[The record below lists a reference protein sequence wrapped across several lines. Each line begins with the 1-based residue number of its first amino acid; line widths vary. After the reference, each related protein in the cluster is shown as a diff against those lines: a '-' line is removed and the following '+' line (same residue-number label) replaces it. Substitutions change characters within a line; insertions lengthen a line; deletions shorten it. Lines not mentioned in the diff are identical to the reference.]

1 MAFSERGIEGLV
13 QDSRMWREQRLG
25 AGAGLVTTSSMVWW
39 ACRIYLAEAWA
50 LSFQQLRLFFAADE
64 TQSCNAFRSLPN
76 IRAHRHP
83 IPPSWPHAPLH
94 KAGPFYR
101 LWRQKSKSPAF
112 HSISLFLSSKSFGL
126 RGLSHVRPTVHL
138 GVPFLDSPS
147 LKWPLS
153 VSCVAHTSMDSA

>member
-1 MAFSERGIEGLV
+1 M

-50 LSFQQLRLFFAADE
+50 LSFQQLRIFFAADE

-94 KAGPFYR
+94 KGRFTDFGAR
-101 LWRQKSKSPAF
+101 NQSPRRF
-112 HSISLFLSSKSFGL
+112 IRFRSSCLL
-126 RGLSHVRPTVHL
+126 RALDFEVY
-138 GVPFLDSPS
+138 PFLDSPS

-153 VSCVAHTSMDSA
+153 VSCVAHISMDSA